1 VVEHGHLAAST
12 AARRAA
18 YPGEPVFL
26 HVSPLAFD
34 SSVAG
39 LWGTLTAGGAL
50 VIADGDDVRDPER
63 LLELVRRHQVTDL
76 LCVPTLYGLMLSRAG
91 DGAALRSLRRVI
103 VAGEALPEAL
113 PREHFATVP
122 DVELVNEYGPT
133 ETTVWASYRRYTEP
147 GPIDIG
153 GPIPGT
159 RLYVVDGQGNLSPHG
174 AVGELHIGGAGVS
187 RGYLGRDADTARAFT
202 ADRFTGAP
210 GARVYRTGDRV
221 RWNNAGAL
229 DFLGRSDHQVK
240 IRGHRVELG
249 AVETALGSIEGVRA
263 AAVLPDAAGARL
275 IGFVVAGAG
284 FDATAAQRRLAERL
298 PEPMAP
304 RTLHVLDEFPST
316 PNGKIDRAA
325 LAALADALVAPPPCK
340 PATTGGVAAQVAA
353 AWTKILGVASIPVEA
368 NFFDVGGHSLLVPAL
383 QVALET
389 ETRTKLSIVD
399 LFAATTITAQI
410 DLVRTAA
417 APAAPA
423 APDTA
428 PAEPE
433 PDDRRARMA
442 ARSRRSGGAQ

>member
-1 VVEHGHLAAST
+1 
-12 AARRAA
+12 
-18 YPGEPVFL
+18 
-26 HVSPLAFD
+26 
-34 SSVAG
+34 
-39 LWGTLTAGGAL
+39 
-50 VIADGDDVRDPER
+50 
-63 LLELVRRHQVTDL
+63 
-76 LCVPTLYGLMLSRAG
+76 MLSRAG

-113 PREHFATVP
+113 PREHFAIVP

-147 GPIDIG
+147 GLIDIG

-174 AVGELHIGGAGVS
+174 AVGELHIGGACVS

-202 ADRFTGAP
+202 ADRFTDAP
-210 GARVYRTGDRV
+210 DARVYRTGDRV
-221 RWNNAGAL
+221 RWNNAGTL
-229 DFLGRSDHQVK
+229 DFLGRSDQQVK

-275 IGFVVAGAG
+275 IGFVVADAG
-284 FDATAAQRRLAERL
+284 FDTAAAQRRLAERL

-304 RTLHVLDEFPST
+304 RTLHVLDVFPST
-316 PNGKIDRAA
+316 PNGKVDRAA
-325 LAALADALVAPPPCK
+325 LVALADALVAPPPCE
-340 PATTGGVAAQVAA
+340 PPTTDDVAAQVAA

-389 ETRTKLSIVD
+389 ETGTKLSIVD
-399 LFAATTITAQI
+399 LFTATTITAQI

-417 APAAPA
+417 APA
-423 APDTA
+423 TA